1 MNSSNEINKS
11 ANITAKKSNKNNSI
25 PLTSSSSAATTTTT
39 TTTTTINQK
48 SLQQNRKRKLDD
60 FQNLSIKQ
68 EDQEKWQFTYENM
81 SDNDIK
87 ERLLKIIMNDIYLR
101 NKIKQRLETDKTL
114 VLFIRQYASTLAKY
128 SCLKS
133 ELELFQN
140 YINMTQPI
148 FDWLSG
154 MSETLI
160 KRNNINDN
168 IFQIERYINKQ
179 STESEKQLKNIAN
192 KLAIFTECQIEMNT
206 SSRIDIR
213 QIMSLMHKFIEQDQ
227 HEFNIELKKKRYLL
241 MLNIKDIRLI
251 HEFYHLQPT
260 FSQLS
265 IAEYIWE
272 AAIGEQRSKNMQ
284 SNLLNKY
291 KVVDNQKSI
300 EEQKRRFLAL
310 NEKEE
315 EDEEEQG
322 AAIVIK
328 GKDSLTTKYSKL
340 NTDLLMNIIES
351 REKIL
356 VQRIEFDCDFKKAFP
371 TDNYHNDDDDD
382 IDRDEK

>member
-25 PLTSSSSAATTTTT
+25 PLTSSSSSSATTTTT
-39 TTTTTINQK
+39 TTTIQQK

-60 FQNLSIKQ
+60 FQNLTIKQ
-68 EDQEKWQFTYENM
+68 EDQEKWQFKYENM

-179 STESEKQLKNIAN
+179 STVSEKQLKNIAN

-227 HEFNIELKKKRYLL
+227 HEFKIELKKKRYLL

-260 FSQLS
+260 FPQLS

-310 NEKEE
+310 NEKE

>member
-213 QIMSLMHKFIEQDQ
+213 QIMSLMHKFIEQD
-227 HEFNIELKKKRYLL
+227 
-241 MLNIKDIRLI
+241 
-251 HEFYHLQPT
+251 
-260 FSQLS
+260 
-265 IAEYIWE
+265 
-272 AAIGEQRSKNMQ
+272 
-284 SNLLNKY
+284 
-291 KVVDNQKSI
+291 
-300 EEQKRRFLAL
+300 
-310 NEKEE
+310 
-315 EDEEEQG
+315 
-322 AAIVIK
+322 
-328 GKDSLTTKYSKL
+328 
-340 NTDLLMNIIES
+340 
-351 REKIL
+351 
-356 VQRIEFDCDFKKAFP
+356 
-371 TDNYHNDDDDD
+371 
-382 IDRDEK
+382 

>member
-1 MNSSNEINKS
+1 
-11 ANITAKKSNKNNSI
+11 
-25 PLTSSSSAATTTTT
+25 
-39 TTTTTINQK
+39 
-48 SLQQNRKRKLDD
+48 
-60 FQNLSIKQ
+60 
-68 EDQEKWQFTYENM
+68 
-81 SDNDIK
+81 
-87 ERLLKIIMNDIYLR
+87 
-101 NKIKQRLETDKTL
+101 
-114 VLFIRQYASTLAKY
+114 
-128 SCLKS
+128 
-133 ELELFQN
+133 
-140 YINMTQPI
+140 
-148 FDWLSG
+148 
-154 MSETLI
+154 
-160 KRNNINDN
+160 
-168 IFQIERYINKQ
+168 
-179 STESEKQLKNIAN
+179 N

-260 FSQLS
+260 FEQLS

-272 AAIGEQRSKNMQ
+272 AAIDEQRSKNMQ

-300 EEQKRRFLAL
+300 QEQKRRFLAL
-310 NEKEE
+310 NEEE
-315 EDEEEQG
+315 QEEEEQG

-328 GKDSLTTKYSKL
+328 RKDSLTTKYSKL
-340 NTDLLMNIIES
+340 STDLLMNIIES

-356 VQRIEFDCDFKKAFP
+356 IQRIEFDCDFKKIFP
-371 TDNYHNDDDDD
+371 IDNYHNDDDDD